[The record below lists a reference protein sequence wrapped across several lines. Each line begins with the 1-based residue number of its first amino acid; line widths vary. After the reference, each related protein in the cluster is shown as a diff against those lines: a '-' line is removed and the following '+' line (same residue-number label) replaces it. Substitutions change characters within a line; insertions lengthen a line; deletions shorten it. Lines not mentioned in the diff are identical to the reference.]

1 MDLTIISKGAIVG
14 IIATL
19 ALDMFA
25 AIGVRF
31 GFVRLMPIGRWALY
45 LFKGSFH
52 HRDITQTPAINGEGL
67 MSLGVHYLIGVTL
80 ATLYLLGLRWLSL
93 ESGSFVLA
101 TGYGLATSVFS
112 LLIMF
117 PSMGYGLLGLGESS
131 DMFLLRQ
138 SLVNHLVY
146 GAGIWL
152 GLKIA

>member
-1 MDLTIISKGAIVG
+1 MDLTIIAKGVIVG
-14 IIATL
+14 VIATL
-19 ALDMFA
+19 ILDAFS

-45 LFKGSFH
+45 LFKGTFH
-52 HRDITQTPAINGEGL
+52 HKDITKTLAIQGEGV

-93 ESGSFVLA
+93 GIGSFVLA

-117 PSMGYGLLGLGESS
+117 PSMGYGLFGVGESS

-152 GLKIA
+152 ALKIT